1 YHSKYTKGETQY
13 IIPARIPR
21 EKYLYA
27 QEIGLKAF
35 RSLGCSGG
43 ARVDLMTDEEGKPFV
58 IDVNTMPGMTETSL
72 LPQAAA
78 FAGIAFEELVER
90 ILLGAARTI
99 EGGMSRMER
108 RSGGNHTSSPSVNHR
123 GEDKGT
129 KPSQESFKWKT
140 DSRRRRVDRGI
151 WKVDGSR

>member
-1 YHSKYTKGETQY
+1 
-13 IIPARIPR
+13 
-21 EKYLYA
+21 
-27 QEIGLKAF
+27 
-35 RSLGCSGG
+35 
-43 ARVDLMTDEEGKPFV
+43 V

-90 ILLGAARTI
+90 ILLGAALKI

-108 RSGGNHTSSPSVNHR
+108 RSGGNHTSSHSVNHR